1 VFEKIKAMKLSKVPD
16 FTPMFKQMD
25 FINPDLFFY
34 QKYKKIG
41 NKKVYQN
48 ITHAELLIKLK
59 AFYPLAEIIEE
70 NIFVNTKLFQEELKG
85 IHTQNDREEKLRMEY
100 CDYKLA
106 EVVFEPAPEIL
117 IYFNLSFKGYK
128 RIELI
133 YSPSADLKTVLNI
146 ERIILTCCKI
156 IAKKENVH
164 LVTQSMGELS
174 LRETKIDSI
183 FTELSE
189 NYNDDLLEIN
199 DIILKRLNKEN
210 DKGLVLLHGIPGT
223 GKTSYI
229 RHLIQNIEKNLIY
242 MPTDLAR
249 EIANPSFIDFMLEN
263 KNSVLI
269 IEDAEDILESRN
281 SGRNGVLANLLNVTD
296 GLLSDCLKIQ
306 IVCTFNTNLKNIDSA
321 LLRKGRLIARYE
333 FKKLSVQKSQALSAK
348 LGFDKTINHEMT
360 LSEIFNQEEI
370 MFEESKKT
378 IGF

>member
-1 VFEKIKAMKLSKVPD
+1 
-16 FTPMFKQMD
+16 
-25 FINPDLFFY
+25 
-34 QKYKKIG
+34 
-41 NKKVYQN
+41 
-48 ITHAELLIKLK
+48 
-59 AFYPLAEIIEE
+59 
-70 NIFVNTKLFQEELKG
+70 
-85 IHTQNDREEKLRMEY
+85 
-100 CDYKLA
+100 
-106 EVVFEPAPEIL
+106 
-117 IYFNLSFKGYK
+117 
-128 RIELI
+128 
-133 YSPSADLKTVLNI
+133 
-146 ERIILTCCKI
+146 
-156 IAKKENVH
+156 
-164 LVTQSMGELS
+164 MGELS

-348 LGFDKTINHEMT
+348 LGFDKTINNEMT
-360 LSEIFNQEEI
+360 LSEIFNQEE
-370 MFEESKKT
+370 MLFEEIKKT

>member
-1 VFEKIKAMKLSKVPD
+1 MKKKDVPD

-25 FINPDLFFY
+25 FVNPDLMFY

-48 ITHAELLIKLK
+48 ITHVELLMKLK
-59 AFYPLAEIIEE
+59 EFYPLAEIIEE
-70 NIFVNTKLFQEELKG
+70 NVFIDSRLFQGHLKD
-85 IHTQNDREEKLRMEY
+85 IQAENNQASQIRMEY

-106 EVVFEPAPEIL
+106 EVVFEPENEIL
-117 IYFNLSFKGYK
+117 IYFNPSFKGYK

-133 YSPSADLKTVLNI
+133 YSSDAAIKTVIKI

-156 IAKKENVH
+156 TAKKENVY

-174 LRETKIDSI
+174 LRETKIDSNNI
-183 FTELSE
+183 DLSV
-189 NYNDDLLEIN
+189 NYNSDLLPIN
-199 DIILKRLNKEN
+199 DIIIERLNKEN
-210 DKGLVLLHGIPGT
+210 DKGIVLLHGIPGT

-229 RHLIQNIEKNLIY
+229 RHLINNVEKNLIY
-242 MPTDLAR
+242 MPTDLAK

-333 FKKLSVQKSQALSAK
+333 FKKLSIKKSQALSAN
-348 LGFDKTINHEMT
+348 LGFDRIINNEMT
-360 LSEIFNQEEI
+360 LSEIFNQEE
-370 MFEESKKT
+370 MLFEESKKA